1 MRCRALNS
9 SAARIG
15 GRLEYRSGFPGVR
28 GDYAVR
34 LEGTLQFRGSVF
46 RKFLSAIGFGAGAGS
61 VVSGKPP
68 YVPYGSDGTNVIY
81 NLLFCDDLASF
92 KPKPDAKI
100 VPWQTTLFAEPLD
113 FAALELL
120 ASDASQEGRSRY
132 LAYTLLRN
140 ADKPIPDKILLG
152 VIVEVGLADGL
163 DVLAAFS
170 EGGVRYINKTGKVAV
185 FEGVPEI
192 RPVVQA
198 VLDAAQ
204 PIVGRTGPWPGAR
217 LAPPRVGNI
226 RITFLVSDG
235 LYFGQGPMTQMQQE
249 SMAAPLIQKATVL
262 LQAVVALAG
271 KSPAPSVA

>member
-1 MRCRALNS
+1 MRNVWKAQPF
-9 SAARIG
+9 
-15 GRLEYRSGFPGVR
+15 RSP
-28 GDYAVR
+28 
-34 LEGTLQFRGSVF
+34 VF
-46 RKFLSAIGFGAGAGS
+46 RKFLSAIGFGARAGS

-68 YVPYGSDGTNVIY
+68 YVPYRSDSTNVIY

-92 KPKPDAKI
+92 KPKLDAKI
-100 VPWQTTLFAEPLD
+100 APWQTTLFAEPLD

-140 ADKPIPDKILLG
+140 ADKPVPGKILFG
-152 VIVEVGLADGL
+152 VIVEVRLPDGL
-163 DVLAAFS
+163 DTLAAFS
-170 EGGVRYINKTGKVAV
+170 EGGVRYINKTGKLAI

-198 VLDAAQ
+198 VFDAAQ
-204 PIVGRTGPWPGAR
+204 PVVANTGPWPGAR
-217 LAPPRVGNI
+217 LAPPRLGNI

-262 LQAVVALAG
+262 LQTVVALAG
-271 KSPAPSVA
+271 KSQAPPVA

>member
-1 MRCRALNS
+1 M
-9 SAARIG
+9 
-15 GRLEYRSGFPGVR
+15 
-28 GDYAVR
+28 
-34 LEGTLQFRGSVF
+34 F
-46 RKFLSAIGFGAGAGS
+46 RKFLRAIGFGAGAGGRAA
-61 VVSGKPP
+61 VSGSPP
-68 YVPYGSDGTNVIY
+68 YVPYGSDSANFMY

-92 KPKPDAKI
+92 KPKPDTKI
-100 VPWQTTLFAEPLD
+100 TPWQTTLFAEPSD

-120 ASDASQEGRSRY
+120 ASDSSQEGRARY

-140 ADKPIPDKILLG
+140 TEKPVPGKILLG
-152 VIVEVGLADGL
+152 VIVEVGLPDGL

-170 EGGVRYINKTGKVAV
+170 EGGVRYINKTGKLAV

-192 RPVVQA
+192 RPVVQE

-204 PIVGRTGPWPGAR
+204 PVVAHTGPWPGAR
-217 LAPPRVGNI
+217 LAPPKVGNI

-262 LQAVVALAG
+262 LQTVVALAG
-271 KSPAPSVA
+271 KS